1 MPKNTQ
7 SASTRSNSSR
17 AMAGWIYGLVGML
30 GFSLTLPATRIA
42 VAELDPQFVAF
53 GRALVAAVPATVL
66 LLINR
71 GPMPSGSQWRALGGV
86 ALGVVVGF
94 PLLTAW
100 AMQSVPANHG
110 AVVIAVLPLATAV
123 VAALRNG
130 ERHSY
135 GFWIWCILGAL
146 LVAVY
151 ALRRGNGQL
160 HLADLALLG
169 AVASAAWGYAEGAR
183 LTPILGGWRVISWAL
198 VLSAPPLALVLALGP
213 RSELQPVSAHAWL
226 AFAYVAL
233 ISQFLAFFAWYRGLA
248 LGGVARVAQLQL
260 LMPFCTLA
268 ASAALLGEQIPVS
281 AVLFAVL
288 VLGTVAMGARSGQ
301 PR

>member
-1 MPKNTQ
+1 MPTTTP
-7 SASTRSNSSR
+7 SASTQSNSSK
-17 AMAGWIYGLVGML
+17 ATAGWIYGLIGML

-42 VAELDPQFVAF
+42 VAEMDPQFVAF
-53 GRALVAAVPATVL
+53 GRALVAAVPAVL
-66 LLINR
+66 LLLIKR
-71 GPMPSGSQWRALGGV
+71 APMPRGSQWRALAGV

-123 VAALRNG
+123 IAALRNG
-130 ERHSY
+130 ERVSN

-146 LVAVY
+146 LVTVY
-151 ALRRGNGQL
+151 ALGRGNGQL

-198 VLSAPPLALVLALGP
+198 VLSAPPLAFALALGP
-213 RSELQPVSAHAWL
+213 RSGLQPVSAQAWL
-226 AFAYVAL
+226 AFGYVAL

-268 ASAALLGEQIPVS
+268 ASAVLLGEQIPAS
-281 AVLFAVL
+281 AILFAVL
-288 VLGTVAMGARSGQ
+288 VLGTVAMGARFGQ

>member
-1 MPKNTQ
+1 MSLNTP
-7 SASTRSNSSR
+7 SDCTESDTSPVL
-17 AMAGWIYGLVGML
+17 AGWIYGLIGML

-42 VAELDPQFVAF
+42 VAEMDPQFVAF
-53 GRALVAAVPATVL
+53 GRALVAAVPAAVL

-71 GPMPSGSQWRALGGV
+71 GPVPSRTQLGALSGV

-123 VAALRNG
+123 AAALRNG
-130 ERHSY
+130 ERPTR
-135 GFWIWCILGAL
+135 GFWGWCILGAV
-146 LVAVY
+146 LVTVY
-151 ALRRGNGQL
+151 ALRRSDGEL

-198 VLSAPPLALVLALGP
+198 LLSAPPLGLLLALSP
-213 RSELQPVSAHAWL
+213 RSGLQPVSTQAWL
-226 AFAYVAL
+226 AFALSL
-233 ISQFLAFFAWYRGLA
+233 IHISEPTR
-248 LGGVARVAQLQL
+248 RRDSSR
-260 LMPFCTLA
+260 MPS
-268 ASAALLGEQIPVS
+268 SA
-281 AVLFAVL
+281 
-288 VLGTVAMGARSGQ
+288 
-301 PR
+301 